1 MSQIKPTIVY
11 DPQLEVIFIDYSG
24 ITLTKAMLEQ
34 VLEEV
39 KKITNTLPKKVFVA
53 SCLQDT
59 KFDLDLDEDFG
70 QLTAELLRCVRGV
83 IRYGVTD
90 AFTNIK
96 IRTSTVKKRLQG
108 TQSHIYPTR
117 EAALEAIYKLRFNLP
132 E

>member
-1 MSQIKPTIVY
+1 MSQAKPTIVY

-39 KKITNTLPKKVFVA
+39 KEITDTLPQKVFVA

-59 KFDLDLDEDFG
+59 KFDIDLDEDFG
-70 QLTAELLRCVRGV
+70 RLTAELLTHVRGV
-83 IRYGVTD
+83 IRYGVTNT
-90 AFTNIK
+90 FTNIT
-96 IRTSTVKKRLQG
+96 IRTNTVKKRLQG
-108 TQSHIYPTR
+108 IQSHIYPTR

-132 E
+132 G